1 MARNSTVYEGRESC
15 LGRGGGGGGNQEG
28 YLEEEALKP
37 GRGKLSRKLDKGTPR
52 AEESAG
58 REG

>member
-1 MARNSTVYEGRESC
+1 MV
-15 LGRGGGGGGNQEG
+15 GGNQEG

-37 GRGKLSRKLDKGTPR
+37 RRGMLSRKLDKGTPR

-58 REG
+58 REE